1 MDGPLWYTKQQEIE
15 GCAQSAVKELVSLA
29 LADDLSRSGCSRVL
43 DVTSPH
49 MHAQARVLT
58 CDDVTYI
65 VSDLIPRAW
74 DGNYIALLRSA
85 HILLSLAPTLQL
97 GNKHK

>member
-1 MDGPLWYTKQQEIE
+1 M
-15 GCAQSAVKELVSLA
+15 CAERGKRAGFTA

-58 CDDVTYI
+58 CDDVTFI

-74 DGNYIALLRSA
+74 DCNYIALLRSA
-85 HILLSLAPTLQL
+85 HILLSLGIHHEMFYITADFADAF
-97 GNKHK
+97 